1 MKEKKIPLRRCVVT
15 GERLEK
21 KLLIRVVRTP
31 EGNVI
36 VDETGRANGRGAYLK
51 KDKDVVLKAKK
62 TKILEKHLEVSVE
75 DSVYETLI
83 NLINN
88 DKQ

>member
-1 MKEKKIPLRRCVVT
+1 MKEKKVPLRRCVVT

-21 KLLIRVVRTP
+21 KSLIRIVRTP

-51 KDKDVVLKAKK
+51 KDTNVILKAQK
-62 TKILEKHLEVSVE
+62 TKILSILKFQLKIAYTKPS
-75 DSVYETLI
+75 LI
-83 NLINN
+83 
-88 DKQ
+88 

>member
-1 MKEKKIPLRRCVVT
+1 MKEKKVPLRRCVVT

-21 KLLIRVVRTP
+21 KSLIRIVRTP

-51 KDKDVVLKAKK
+51 KDTDVILKAKK

>member
-21 KLLIRVVRTP
+21 KSLIRVVRTP

-51 KDKDVVLKAKK
+51 KDKDVILKAQK
-62 TKILEKHLEVSVE
+62 TKILEKHLEFSVE
-75 DSVYETLI
+75 DSVYEDLI
-83 NLINN
+83 NLAKN

>member
-1 MKEKKIPLRRCVVT
+1 MKEKKVPLRRCVVT

-21 KLLIRVVRTP
+21 KSLIRVVRTP

-51 KDKDVVLKAKK
+51 KDKDVILKAKK

>member
-1 MKEKKIPLRRCVVT
+1 MKEKKVPLRRCVVT

-21 KLLIRVVRTP
+21 KSLIRIVRTP

-51 KDKDVVLKAKK
+51 TDTDVILKAKK